1 MKLNIA
7 LFAGGEI
14 GIRSLNW
21 ANLYQRPL
29 RKMAIDGLSPET
41 SGMSFLRMSFLS
53 EVYSGI
59 DEIDRLRREFVFQ
72 SKYSDSNLMPYLGPC
87 LRSELSST

>member
-59 DEIDRLRREFVFQ
+59 DEIDRLRREFIFQ
-72 SKYSDSNLMPYLGPC
+72 PKYSDSNLMPYLGPC

>member
-72 SKYSDSNLMPYLGPC
+72 PKYSHSNLMPYLGPC

>member
-72 SKYSDSNLMPYLGPC
+72 PKYSDSNLMPYLGPC

>member
-59 DEIDRLRREFVFQ
+59 DEID
-72 SKYSDSNLMPYLGPC
+72 
-87 LRSELSST
+87 